1 MPWVPS
7 CEIAYN
13 GLSFY
18 HSISSFLVLS
28 APASCAALD
37 LSCSGLPPV
46 VIFGELMRNNAL
58 FQQGKKKASTLTT
71 DRVYREQ
78 YKAPESTTGQLA
90 A

>member
-1 MPWVPS
+1 M
-7 CEIAYN
+7 CA
-13 GLSFY
+13 GLQ
-18 HSISSFLVLS
+18 
-28 APASCAALD
+28 
-37 LSCSGLPPV
+37 PV
-46 VIFGELMRNNAL
+46 VIFGELMRNKAL